1 MKRQTSLIIKA
12 TFSCFFCTV
21 SLLASAQ
28 TNADGSMPQYHFGS
42 FSESTIRMK
51 NGQIQT
57 QNMNYNTITGKMVFI
72 KGEKYYDLTNP
83 EMVDTITIEGS
94 KFVPVGKDFYE
105 VIRKGVYSYYVQ
117 NVGNLTQPGKP
128 VGYGGTSQ
136 LSASNY
142 VSTAKLDGMQWNLTL
157 PSDFAV
163 NLSEVYWIRKGSDWF
178 DFVTE
183 KQLLKLFPDKASQM
197 KEFIKANK
205 VKLDRK
211 ETMIKLI
218 DYLNTL

>member
-1 MKRQTSLIIKA
+1 MKRHTSRILKA
-12 TFSCFFCTV
+12 MLSVLV
-21 SLLASAQ
+21 SAIPLLVSAQ
-28 TNADGSMPQYHFGS
+28 SNADGSMPQYLFGS

-57 QNMNYNTITGKMVFI
+57 QNMNYNIITSKMVFI
-72 KGEKYYDLTNP
+72 KGDKYYDLTNP
-83 EMVDTITIEGS
+83 EMVDTITIEGC
-94 KFVPVGKDFYE
+94 KLVPVGKDFYE
-105 VIRKGVYSYYVQ
+105 IIRKGIYSYYVQ
-117 NVGNLTQPGKP
+117 HVGNLTQPGKP

-142 VSTAKLDGMQWNLTL
+142 VSTAKLDGIQWNLAL

-163 NLSEVYWIRKGSDWF
+163 NASEVYWIRKGSDWF
-178 DFVTE
+178 DFATE

-205 VKLDRK
+205 VKLDK
-211 ETMIKLI
+211 HETMIKLI